1 MCIRDSISAGT
12 ISPSAQTICS
22 GATPTLLTGT
32 ATPSFLGTASVTF
45 EWQSSID
52 NWTTYTPNLATTENF
67 QPGGLFQQTQFRR
80 VDKIERNSK
89 TCSATTNIITVNINN
104 GPGGVLF
111 MNIPSTGVNS
121 DTATRSI
128 CEGDNAQFTISGGP
142 VAPNRSYEWI
152 LDGNPLALTN
162 TPTLNYSAFT
172 GVQTFEVNVYDRSLQ
187 DSVTLNPLA
196 CSSATNSITVTSIAA
211 VNPVLTSDA
220 INETFCDGENVT
232 FTATPIAGVTNY
244 RFERN
249 GGIIIYDGPSN
260 TTSNSV
266 FADVDNVCLLY
277 TSPSPRDQRG
287 SRMASC
293 G

>member
-1 MCIRDSISAGT
+1 
-12 ISPSAQTICS
+12 
-22 GATPTLLTGT
+22 
-32 ATPSFLGTASVTF
+32 
-45 EWQSSID
+45 
-52 NWTTYTPNLATTENF
+52 
-67 QPGGLFQQTQFRR
+67 
-80 VDKIERNSK
+80 
-89 TCSATTNIITVNINN
+89 
-104 GPGGVLF
+104 

-196 CSSATNSITVTSIAA
+196 CFSATNSITVTSIAA

-220 INETFCDGENVT
+220 INETFCDGENVI

-266 FADVDNVCLLY
+266 FADVDNVKVTLTLASGCTAVTSL
-277 TSPSPRDQRG
+277 TMFKNRIISAGTISPSAQTICSGATPTLLTG
-287 SRMASC
+287 TATPSFLGTASVTLSLIHI
-293 G
+293 